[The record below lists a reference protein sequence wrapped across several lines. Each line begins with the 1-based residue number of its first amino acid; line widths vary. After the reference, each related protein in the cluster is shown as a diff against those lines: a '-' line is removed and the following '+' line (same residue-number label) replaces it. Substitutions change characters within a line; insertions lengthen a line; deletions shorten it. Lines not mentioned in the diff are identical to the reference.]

1 MKNIVDDKKSQH
13 HKQVVKKQKQSI
25 YANNRAKYNIRA
37 NLKTI
42 IENSN
47 KYILSI
53 ELKDYNQIKESNK

>member
-47 KYILSI
+47 KLYII
-53 ELKDYNQIKESNK
+53 NRIKRL